1 MRWIVLVI
9 ISSLKE
15 KAQRGRFEFLFCCGQ
30 QEYADFKLV

>member
-15 KAQRGRFEFLFCCGQ
+15 KGQRGRFEFLFCCAQ